1 MIKCDYLFFTI
12 AKKNSTK
19 IESAIEGSRM
29 SVNGL
34 SNGILYSK
42 YS

>member
-19 IESAIEGSRM
+19 IESAIDGSTM
-29 SVNGL
+29 SVKGL
-34 SNGILYSK
+34 SKGMLCSK